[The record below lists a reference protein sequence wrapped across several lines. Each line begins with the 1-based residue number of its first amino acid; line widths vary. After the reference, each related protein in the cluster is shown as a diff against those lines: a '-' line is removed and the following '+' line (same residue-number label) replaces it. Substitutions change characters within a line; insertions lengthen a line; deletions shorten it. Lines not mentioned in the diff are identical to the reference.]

1 MDYTP
6 LAQRIAGT
14 PLAALTPQ
22 LQPAF
27 LDSLRHGDF
36 QRWRRLESALPRL
49 TPSVVEPGAIV
60 RIGRAG
66 DIDTP
71 TRAELSARLRE
82 LIPWRKGPFELFGI
96 AIDAEWRSD
105 LKWTR
110 LVNAIAPLAGKTVL
124 DVGCGNGY
132 HCFRMLESGAAQ
144 VLGIDSHLPY
154 VGQFWALKHF
164 LPELP
169 VDVLPLA
176 LEQWP
181 AMEPAFDTVF
191 SMGVLYH
198 ARSPLD
204 HLLHLKRALKPGGEL
219 VLESIVV
226 PGDKGYALTPSG
238 RYARMG
244 NVWFVPG
251 VATTVSWLERCGFEQ
266 IRVIDESPTM
276 AIEQRKTEW
285 MPFDSLEDSLDPNDS
300 GRTIEGYPAPR
311 RAVILAAAG
320 TT

>member
-14 PLAALTPQ
+14 PLDALTPQ

-49 TPSVVEPGAIV
+49 TPSIVEPGAIV
-60 RIGRAG
+60 RVGRTE
-66 DIDTP
+66 DIDP
-71 TRAELSARLRE
+71 SARAELSARLRE

-110 LVNAIAPLAGKTVL
+110 LVNAIAPLTGKTVL

-181 AMEPAFDTVF
+181 VMEPAFDTVF

-198 ARSPLD
+198 TRSPLD
-204 HLLHLKRALKPGGEL
+204 HLLHLKRVLKPGGEL

-226 PGDKGYALTPSG
+226 PGEKGYALTPTG
-238 RYARMG
+238 RYGRMG
-244 NVWFVPG
+244 NVWFIPS

-266 IRVIDESPTM
+266 IRVVDESPTT
-276 AIEQRKTEW
+276 ATEQRKTGW
-285 MPFDSLEDSLDPNDS
+285 MPFDSLEDSLDPSDR
-300 GRTIEGYPAPR
+300 GRTIEGYPAPH
-311 RAVILAAAG
+311 RAVILASTGAA
-320 TT
+320 